1 MNELSVE
8 GVQKNVIQMLGEHHT
23 VTISTRDESSVWSA
37 TVFYVS
43 DQDMNLFF
51 LSSEKSKHINHIQLN
66 SEVSAAIYKDQ
77 SDWQKIK
84 GIQLSGAVDMLEGL
98 AREKVMDQY
107 LEKYKFLE
115 RKSFPSS
122 LTFLKVLRNLSTS
135 AFIVFLSNLFFTSS
149 LYFLTTFFI
158 SLDETETPFF
168 LFMK

>member
-1 MNELSVE
+1 MNELSIE
-8 GVQKNVIQMLGEHHT
+8 GVQKNIIQMLGEHHT

-84 GIQLSGAVDMLEGL
+84 GIRLSGMVDILEGL
-98 AREKVMDQY
+98 AREKAMDQY
-107 LEKYKFLE
+107 LEKYKFLNQVINE
-115 RKSFPSS
+115 P
-122 LTFLKVLRNLSTS
+122 RNKDEEKIGSQ
-135 AFIVFLSNLFFTSS
+135 
-149 LYFLTTFFI
+149 FI
-158 SLDETETPFF
+158 SIPFF
-168 LFMK
+168 KLKPSFIRIIDNEVAFGHKKEIRKREGNWELL